1 MGKKKTPWVLMG
13 TQWVPT
19 SSLRMTLLPLEEMDT
34 SRPIIQYGVDSLLA
48 AEYRHWLWSS
58 LKVDVPFLSLTK
70 GDMNLTVLAHDVASK
85 LPYVRNESI

>member
-1 MGKKKTPWVLMG
+1 MG